1 MKKGAALS
9 PTSHLLPLSC
19 AQVWQCTT
27 VATFLVIAVL
37 LAIIGFAIWVC
48 ITEEK

>member
-1 MKKGAALS
+1 M
-9 PTSHLLPLSC
+9 HD
-19 AQVWQCTT
+19 

-37 LAIIGFAIWVC
+37 LAIIGLAIWVC